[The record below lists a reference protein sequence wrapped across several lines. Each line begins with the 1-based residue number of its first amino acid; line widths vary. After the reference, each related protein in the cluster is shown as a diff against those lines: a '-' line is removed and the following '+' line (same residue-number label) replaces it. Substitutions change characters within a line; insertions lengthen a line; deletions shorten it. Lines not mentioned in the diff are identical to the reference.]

1 MVKKSKKV
9 LAMVLALTM
18 ITSVF
23 AGTGAFATQPTGTN
37 APYKASIE
45 TNFYTKDA
53 NGVRTKV
60 DNTNNQVATVTYY
73 KAGTT
78 EEVQKN
84 ALVVGDAYTVDIIQN
99 QNQVKA
105 YGINKK
111 ANLLVDLDSDTGE
124 KYLDST
130 NIELVEDTGYTSG
143 IKYTETFEAMTSS
156 KLGNGVMELAIDVVE
171 VPKKA
176 TKEYA
181 VIRNTVK
188 DGTTDAATFEPASQK
203 TTFTDIDTDDV
214 YFNLKTASSDD
225 SSAYQYSVTA
235 TPTLVLYGEGGQSEV
250 ISVDG
255 VNVNATADFK
265 DGVNRC
271 KLANAD
277 LQAALQKA
285 LAANKTVK
293 SFSLTASV
301 TKNTTANTVT
311 FAKASDWEGQSA
323 SSMSKLPG
331 AVVTL
336 KYTPAELQTGAVFK
350 GFTAVKTGTSESV
363 ELQQFVNENSVS
375 FVMPKENITIT
386 AATSPL
392 TAPKLVSL
400 SNKESAK
407 AKIVLPAGADSITI
421 TEGETK
427 AIEVAPADNSQK
439 FINYLNTDVPITLT
453 GYTFKYTGM
462 IAEKGTLGFDV
473 SINASAVNA
482 NFPSDQLKDKLI
494 PTNTGGILV
503 PVCYDQKVTN
513 NNANVKMTSIGDHGK
528 LLTGQTN
535 PTSDN
540 VVKITYS
547 ADKVALYKAT
557 LGPDKEF
564 DIHKGDSGKA
574 TATINYADVKLD
586 ILNLISLNP
595 NEGVVKFDIN
605 NRSAGEVQLFDE
617 NQKPLD
623 HNVAELG
630 KKVNVVINVNNGCE
644 FVAASAY
651 KNGEQTK
658 SLPLTDDSKEGET
671 NIKRFSFTMPVRE
684 SEEDIVSATIV
695 VELKKSV
702 NLVNETSEDQVDT
715 NHGYI
720 EGIDGAVMTGDT
732 VTFQALPET
741 GSKYVPSEV
750 KVDAFKN
757 GEEKVTTI
765 NVERD
770 MPGSVLW
777 GYKFTVPTDLDADE
791 IKVSAIFKE
800 GVLIENG
807 TPLGEVKDNHG
818 YIDGLEGAAIAGRPV
833 IFQAKP
839 DKGYTTDKDQI
850 NVKAYKGDKEI
861 DALFDVEPYMPGSVF
876 YGYQFTVPE
885 GLNADV
891 IKVSSTFEEG
901 IPIVNETPEDKKGDN
916 HGYIKLSDDKATV
929 APGDTVTFQAFPETG
944 SKYMPSE
951 INVRAYKNGEE
962 KVTPINVE
970 RNMPGSVL
978 WGYKFTVPADLDADK
993 IKISATFEE
1002 GVLFEN
1008 GTPLEE
1014 VKDNHGYINGLE
1026 EGAVLGKTV
1035 KFEALPEKDSTYVP
1049 DVVTAVAYKD
1059 NGKVDTDI
1067 KVTSN
1072 DKIGWEYQFTVPE
1085 NLDADKIEVNATFKE
1100 GILVVNEIPK
1110 EKAADNH
1117 GYIPELVKATKAGKT
1132 IRFQA
1137 LPTYNEIYIP
1147 KDVIGVAFKGGEKI
1161 KELTAEEFK
1170 PAPGEP
1176 GLPFY
1181 TYDLSVPAD
1190 LDADEIKVSATFEI
1204 NPLFKNAW
1212 NQLENGNW
1220 IYIKDGELVTGWF
1233 KDGGSDW
1240 FYSDVKT
1247 GYLKTGWFQDGGSK
1261 WYYSFTKED
1270 AARGNREGAMAS
1282 NQWVETNGEWYYLS
1296 ADGYMETSK
1305 WVRTGNDKPWSYVDA
1320 DGKAV
1325 KDTVVDGYYVDASGY
1340 CYDNM

>member
-37 APYKASIE
+37 APYKDSIE

-111 ANLLVDLDSDTGE
+111 ANLLVDLDSNTGE

-265 DGVNRC
+265 DGVNRY

-392 TAPKLVSL
+392 TAPKSSRL
-400 SNKESAK
+400 SNAAEAK
-407 AKIVLPAGADSITI
+407 AKIVLSEGADSITI

-473 SINASAVNA
+473 SINASAVDA

-765 NVERD
+765 NVER
-770 MPGSVLW
+770 
-777 GYKFTVPTDLDADE
+777 
-791 IKVSAIFKE
+791 
-800 GVLIENG
+800 
-807 TPLGEVKDNHG
+807 
-818 YIDGLEGAAIAGRPV
+818 
-833 IFQAKP
+833 
-839 DKGYTTDKDQI
+839 
-850 NVKAYKGDKEI
+850 
-861 DALFDVEPYMPGSVF
+861 
-876 YGYQFTVPE
+876 
-885 GLNADV
+885 
-891 IKVSSTFEEG
+891 
-901 IPIVNETPEDKKGDN
+901 
-916 HGYIKLSDDKATV
+916 
-929 APGDTVTFQAFPETG
+929 
-944 SKYMPSE
+944 
-951 INVRAYKNGEE
+951 
-962 KVTPINVE
+962 
-970 RNMPGSVL
+970 NMPGSVL

-1059 NGKVDTDI
+1059 NEKVDADI

-1085 NLDADKIEVNATFKE
+1085 NLDADKIKVNVTFKE

-1240 FYSDVKT
+1240 YYADPET

>member
-23 AGTGAFATQPTGTN
+23 AGTGAFATQPTGTDTKD
-37 APYKASIE
+37 PYKASIE

-53 NGVRTKV
+53 NGVRTKIA
-60 DNTNNQVATVTYY
+60 NTSNIATVTYY

-78 EEVQKN
+78 KEVQKN
-84 ALVVGDAYTVDIIQN
+84 ALVVGDVYTVDIIQN
-99 QNQVKA
+99 QDQVKA

-111 ANLLVDLDSDTGE
+111 ANLLVDLDSNTGE

-130 NIELVEDTGYTSG
+130 NIELVEDTGYTGG
-143 IKYTETFEAMTSS
+143 IRYTETFEAMTNSTL
-156 KLGNGVMELAIDVVE
+156 KDDGKMELAIDVVE
-171 VPKKA
+171 VPQKA
-176 TKEYA
+176 TKEYT
-181 VIRNTVK
+181 VIKNTVK

-214 YFNLKTASSDD
+214 YFNLKTASGDD
-225 SSAYQYSVTA
+225 SGAYQYSVNA
-235 TPTLVLYGEGGQSEV
+235 APTLVLYGEGGQSEV

-265 DGVNRC
+265 DGVNRY

-301 TKNTTANTVT
+301 IKNTATNTVT

-323 SSMSKLPG
+323 SMSKLPG

-336 KYTPAELQTGAVFK
+336 KCTSAELQEGVVFK
-350 GFTAVKTGTSESV
+350 GFTAVKTTSTSESV

-375 FVMPKENITIT
+375 FVMPNENIKIT

-392 TAPKLVSL
+392 TAPKL
-400 SNKESAK
+400 SNAAEAK
-407 AKIVLPAGADSITI
+407 AKIVLSEGADGITI

-473 SINASAVNA
+473 SINASAVDA

-916 HGYIKLSDDKATV
+916 HGYI
-929 APGDTVTFQAFPETG
+929 
-944 SKYMPSE
+944 
-951 INVRAYKNGEE
+951 
-962 KVTPINVE
+962 
-970 RNMPGSVL
+970 
-978 WGYKFTVPADLDADK
+978 
-993 IKISATFEE
+993 
-1002 GVLFEN
+1002 
-1008 GTPLEE
+1008 
-1014 VKDNHGYINGLE
+1014 NGLE

-1240 FYSDVKT
+1240 YYADPET